1 MRHFLIF
8 VAAVFTSLFVLVI
21 NRNQNRGNEDKAVV
35 RIYSYASFTA
45 PWGPGP
51 VLRQMFEKT
60 CNCRIEFAEGSDAG
74 ILLQRLK
81 VEGET
86 LGADLVIGF
95 DQYDLQKA
103 LVNLNWQALNFGRL
117 DLEDAVKPALTNNF
131 FVPYDWGV
139 LTFMTRMR
147 PGLPT
152 SLDELLKPEFSR
164 KIIVQDPRTSSPGFQ
179 FLYWVLK
186 SKGENGGFS
195 FLQNLFAHLQTMT
208 PSWSAAISL
217 YNKSPDSLV
226 FSYVTSPLFYELEEK
241 KQDFVALNFN
251 EPLPIQTEFLGIPEF
266 CRNCELA
273 AQFVNLMLSPEGQKV
288 LMQKNYMLPVLKG
301 VRTGTP
307 FEDVLKGRKIMD
319 FEIPT
324 EAETDR
330 LIRGWSQIR
339 RGQ

>member
-8 VAAVFTSLFVLVI
+8 VAAVFTSLFVLVL
-21 NRNQNRGNEDKAVV
+21 NRHRNTGTEDKPVV
-35 RIYSYASFTA
+35 RIYSYASFTS

-51 VLRQMFEKT
+51 VLKQKFEKD
-60 CNCRIEFAEGSDAG
+60 CNCRIEYAEGSDAG

-95 DQYDLQKA
+95 DQNDLQKA
-103 LVNLNWQALNFGRL
+103 LTNLKWQPLNIGKL
-117 DLEDAVKPALTNNF
+117 DLENPIKPALTNNF

-139 LTFMTRMR
+139 LTFMTRAR
-147 PGLPT
+147 EGLPK
-152 SLDELLKPEFSR
+152 SLDDLLKSEFYR
-164 KIIVQDPRTSSPGFQ
+164 KLIIQDPRTSSPGFQ

-186 SKGENGGFS
+186 TKGERAGYS
-195 FLQNLFAHLQTMT
+195 YLQSLFPNLQSMT

-217 YNKSPDSLV
+217 FNKSPDSLV
-226 FSYVTSPLFYELEEK
+226 FSYVTSPLYYELEEK
-241 KQDFVALNFN
+241 KTEFIALNF
-251 EPLPIQTEFLGIPEF
+251 EEALPIQTEFLGIPEF
-266 CRNCELA
+266 CRQCELA
-273 AQFVNLMLSPEGQKV
+273 AKFVNLMMSAEGQKI
-288 LMQKNYMLPVLKG
+288 LMQKNYMLPVIKG

-307 FEDVLKGRKIMD
+307 FEDVLKGRQIMD
-319 FEIPT
+319 FEIPNDT
-324 EAETDR
+324 ETDR